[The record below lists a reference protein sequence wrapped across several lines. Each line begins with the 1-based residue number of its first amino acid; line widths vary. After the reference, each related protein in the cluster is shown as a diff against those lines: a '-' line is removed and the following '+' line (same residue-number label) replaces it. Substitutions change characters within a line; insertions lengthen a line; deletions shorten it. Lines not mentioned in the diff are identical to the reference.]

1 MKPTV
6 SSSCSHFNLLG
17 LPTTYDVSLPEIDA
31 AYKQLQKRL
40 HPDLHH
46 RSPDT
51 AALASAYSTRINMA
65 CDVLSDPVL
74 RGQHLMMETYGTDP
88 LSEDA
93 GASFNDPELL
103 MFVMEARQ
111 TIEDVNMDNVTELH
125 QHHQEMMNEAV
136 DALTEAFALGE
147 QHQQEQTKTLIKLQY
162 VSKMLIE
169 IDQLTPV
176 M

>member
-1 MKPTV
+1 
-6 SSSCSHFNLLG
+6 
-17 LPTTYDVSLPEIDA
+17 
-31 AYKQLQKRL
+31 
-40 HPDLHH
+40 
-46 RSPDT
+46 
-51 AALASAYSTRINMA
+51 
-65 CDVLSDPVL
+65 
-74 RGQHLMMETYGTDP
+74 MMETYGTDP

-136 DALTEAFALGE
+136 DALAEAFALGE